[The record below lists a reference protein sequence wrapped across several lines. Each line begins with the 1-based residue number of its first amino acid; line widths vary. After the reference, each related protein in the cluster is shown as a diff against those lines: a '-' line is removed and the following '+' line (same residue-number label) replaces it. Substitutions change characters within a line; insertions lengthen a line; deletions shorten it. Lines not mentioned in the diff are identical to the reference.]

1 MNNSQNGKIDVNEL
15 IKKAKESEK
24 SGEMNTNS
32 GINDFLNKNLND
44 VQAKKVREILSDENK
59 TKELLNSDAARAIF
73 DKLFGGKSNG

>member
-1 MNNSQNGKIDVNEL
+1 MSNSQNGKIDVNEL

-24 SGEMNTNS
+24 SGDMNTNS

-44 VQAKKVREILSDENK
+44 AQAKKVREILSDENK

-73 DKLFGGKSNG
+73 DKFFGGKNNG